1 MDLQKSCRRLAAWVL
16 TLALAAA
23 LALPGGAVYAMPI
36 QTANAQE
43 SVYLINAV
51 TGEVLLDQN
60 SGQQRCVASLTKM
73 MTALLLLE
81 SGKNL
86 DETITVPADLT
97 EEFQKIR
104 SQNGSTILLAA
115 GEQLRRI
122 DLLYA
127 LLVCSANDAAS
138 VIAWDVAGSIPAFV
152 QQMNARAAQL
162 GCTSTRFSCPH
173 GLYDDG
179 NVSTAQD
186 MGKIAIACA
195 QYEIYRQIADTLQY
209 EIPATNLHAARS
221 IRSTNKML
229 DPENS
234 CYRAYIHGMK
244 TGFTTKAGRC
254 IVAFAQ
260 QDGHSYGLVIL
271 GCDTLEHLFT
281 ECDDLF
287 DWAFASFADR
297 PLVDTQTVLTT
308 VDLNKCRTEPSVE
321 LYAAAPVSGY
331 GHSDDKVS
339 YSFDLPESVSAT
351 VKEGQ
356 KLGTATV
363 YLDGYEVGQ
372 VDLVTH
378 REYVSDF
385 RTDIKATL
393 LLLCA
398 LILILCALGFA
409 TLRCCGGLTLNQRR
423 RQMKKRR

>member
-36 QTANAQE
+36 RTANAQE
-43 SVYLINAV
+43 SIYLINAV

-81 SGKNL
+81 SGKDLN
-86 DETITVPADLT
+86 ETITVPASLT
-97 EEFQKIR
+97 EEFQNIR
-104 SQNGSTILLAA
+104 SKNGSTILLAA

-162 GCTSTRFSCPH
+162 GCTGTRFSCPH

-179 NVSTAQD
+179 NVSNAQD
-186 MGKIAIACA
+186 MAKIAIACA
-195 QYEIYRQIADTLQY
+195 QYELYRQIADTLQY

-229 DPENS
+229 NPENS

-254 IVAFAQ
+254 YVTAAQ
-260 QDGHSYGLVIL
+260 QGDSIYGLVIL
-271 GCDTLEHLFT
+271 GS
-281 ECDDLF
+281 DLKNIYAEAAAIL
-287 DWAFASFADR
+287 DWAFAGC
-297 PLVDTQTVLTT
+297 PQ
-308 VDLNKCRTEPSVE
+308 PQ
-321 LYAAAPVSGY
+321 AAA
-331 GHSDDKVS
+331 
-339 YSFDLPESVSAT
+339 
-351 VKEGQ
+351 
-356 KLGTATV
+356 
-363 YLDGYEVGQ
+363 
-372 VDLVTH
+372 
-378 REYVSDF
+378 
-385 RTDIKATL
+385 
-393 LLLCA
+393 
-398 LILILCALGFA
+398 
-409 TLRCCGGLTLNQRR
+409 
-423 RQMKKRR
+423 

>member
-16 TLALAAA
+16 TLALTVA

-43 SVYLINAV
+43 SIYLINAV

-60 SGQQRCVASLTKM
+60 SDQQRCVASLTKM

-81 SGKNL
+81 SGKDLN
-86 DETITVPADLT
+86 ETITVPASMT
-97 EEFQKIR
+97 QEFQNIR

-115 GEQLRRI
+115 GEQIRRI

-162 GCTSTRFSCPH
+162 GCTGTRFSCPH

-195 QYEIYRQIADTLQY
+195 QYELYRQIADTLQY

-229 DPENS
+229 NPENS

-254 IVAFAQ
+254 YVTAAQ
-260 QDGHSYGLVIL
+260 QGDSIYGLVIL
-271 GCDTLEHLFT
+271 GS
-281 ECDDLF
+281 DLKNIYAEAAAIL
-287 DWAFASFADR
+287 DWAFAGC
-297 PLVDTQTVLTT
+297 PQ
-308 VDLNKCRTEPSVE
+308 PQ
-321 LYAAAPVSGY
+321 AAA
-331 GHSDDKVS
+331 
-339 YSFDLPESVSAT
+339 
-351 VKEGQ
+351 
-356 KLGTATV
+356 
-363 YLDGYEVGQ
+363 
-372 VDLVTH
+372 
-378 REYVSDF
+378 
-385 RTDIKATL
+385 
-393 LLLCA
+393 
-398 LILILCALGFA
+398 
-409 TLRCCGGLTLNQRR
+409 
-423 RQMKKRR
+423 

>member
-1 MDLQKSCRRLAAWVL
+1 MDLHKNCRRLAAWVL

-23 LALPGGAVYAMPI
+23 LALPGVAVYAMPI

-43 SVYLINAV
+43 SIYLINAV

-86 DETITVPADLT
+86 DETITIPADLT
-97 EEFQKIR
+97 EEFQNIR
-104 SQNGSTILLAA
+104 SQSGCTILLTA

-138 VIAWDVAGSIPAFV
+138 VIAWDVAGSIPDFV

-162 GCTSTRFSCPH
+162 GCTSTQFSCPH

-186 MGKIAIACA
+186 MGKIAMACA
-195 QYEIYRQIADTLQY
+195 QYELYRQIADTLQY
-209 EIPATNLHAARS
+209 EIPATNQHAARS
-221 IRSTNKML
+221 IHSTNKML

-254 IVAFAQ
+254 YVTAAQ
-260 QDGHSYGLVIL
+260 QGDSIYGLVIL
-271 GCDTLEHLFT
+271 GSDRENIYAEAAAIL
-281 ECDDLF
+281 
-287 DWAFASFADR
+287 DWAFAGC
-297 PLVDTQTVLTT
+297 PQQQ
-308 VDLNKCRTEPSVE
+308 
-321 LYAAAPVSGY
+321 AAA
-331 GHSDDKVS
+331 
-339 YSFDLPESVSAT
+339 
-351 VKEGQ
+351 
-356 KLGTATV
+356 
-363 YLDGYEVGQ
+363 
-372 VDLVTH
+372 
-378 REYVSDF
+378 
-385 RTDIKATL
+385 
-393 LLLCA
+393 
-398 LILILCALGFA
+398 
-409 TLRCCGGLTLNQRR
+409 
-423 RQMKKRR
+423 

>member
-1 MDLQKSCRRLAAWVL
+1 MDLHKSCRRLAAWVL

-36 QTANAQE
+36 RTANAQE
-43 SVYLINAV
+43 SIYLINAV

-81 SGKNL
+81 SGKDLN
-86 DETITVPADLT
+86 ETITVPASLT
-97 EEFQKIR
+97 EEFQNIR
-104 SQNGSTILLAA
+104 SKNGSTILLAA

-162 GCTSTRFSCPH
+162 GCTGTRFSCPH

-179 NVSTAQD
+179 NVSNAQD
-186 MGKIAIACA
+186 MAKIAIACA
-195 QYEIYRQIADTLQY
+195 QYELYRQIADTLQY

-229 DPENS
+229 NPENS

-254 IVAFAQ
+254 YVTAAQ
-260 QDGHSYGLVIL
+260 QGDSIYGLVIL
-271 GCDTLEHLFT
+271 GS
-281 ECDDLF
+281 DLKNIYAEAAAIL
-287 DWAFASFADR
+287 DWAFAGC
-297 PLVDTQTVLTT
+297 PQ
-308 VDLNKCRTEPSVE
+308 PQ
-321 LYAAAPVSGY
+321 AAA
-331 GHSDDKVS
+331 
-339 YSFDLPESVSAT
+339 
-351 VKEGQ
+351 
-356 KLGTATV
+356 
-363 YLDGYEVGQ
+363 
-372 VDLVTH
+372 
-378 REYVSDF
+378 
-385 RTDIKATL
+385 
-393 LLLCA
+393 
-398 LILILCALGFA
+398 
-409 TLRCCGGLTLNQRR
+409 
-423 RQMKKRR
+423 

>member
-1 MDLQKSCRRLAAWVL
+1 MNLHKNCRRLAAWVL
-16 TLALAAA
+16 TLALATV

-86 DETITVPADLT
+86 DETITVPASLT
-97 EEFQKIR
+97 EEFQNIR
-104 SQNGSTILLAA
+104 SQNGSTILLTA

-162 GCTSTRFSCPH
+162 GCTSTQFSCPH

-186 MGKIAIACA
+186 MGKIAMACA
-195 QYEIYRQIADTLQY
+195 QYELYRQIADTLQY
-209 EIPATNLHAARS
+209 EIPATNQHAARS
-221 IRSTNKML
+221 IHSTNKML

-254 IVAFAQ
+254 YVTAAQ
-260 QDGHSYGLVIL
+260 QGDSIYGLVIL
-271 GCDTLEHLFT
+271 GSDRKNIYAEAAAIL
-281 ECDDLF
+281 
-287 DWAFASFADR
+287 DWAFAGC
-297 PLVDTQTVLTT
+297 PQQQ
-308 VDLNKCRTEPSVE
+308 
-321 LYAAAPVSGY
+321 AAA
-331 GHSDDKVS
+331 
-339 YSFDLPESVSAT
+339 
-351 VKEGQ
+351 
-356 KLGTATV
+356 
-363 YLDGYEVGQ
+363 
-372 VDLVTH
+372 
-378 REYVSDF
+378 
-385 RTDIKATL
+385 
-393 LLLCA
+393 
-398 LILILCALGFA
+398 
-409 TLRCCGGLTLNQRR
+409 
-423 RQMKKRR
+423 

>member
-1 MDLQKSCRRLAAWVL
+1 M
-16 TLALAAA
+16 
-23 LALPGGAVYAMPI
+23 
-36 QTANAQE
+36 
-43 SVYLINAV
+43 
-51 TGEVLLDQN
+51 LLDQN

-254 IVAFAQ
+254 YVTAAQ
-260 QDGHSYGLVIL
+260 QGDTIYGLVIL
-271 GCDTLEHLFT
+271 GSDRKNIYAEAAAIL
-281 ECDDLF
+281 
-287 DWAFASFADR
+287 DWAFAGC
-297 PLVDTQTVLTT
+297 PQQQ
-308 VDLNKCRTEPSVE
+308 
-321 LYAAAPVSGY
+321 AAA
-331 GHSDDKVS
+331 
-339 YSFDLPESVSAT
+339 
-351 VKEGQ
+351 
-356 KLGTATV
+356 
-363 YLDGYEVGQ
+363 
-372 VDLVTH
+372 
-378 REYVSDF
+378 
-385 RTDIKATL
+385 
-393 LLLCA
+393 
-398 LILILCALGFA
+398 
-409 TLRCCGGLTLNQRR
+409 
-423 RQMKKRR
+423 

>member
-16 TLALAAA
+16 TLTLTVA

-43 SVYLINAV
+43 SIYLINAV

-60 SGQQRCVASLTKM
+60 SDQQRCVASLTKM

-86 DETITVPADLT
+86 DETITVPASLT
-97 EEFQKIR
+97 QEFQNIR

-162 GCTSTRFSCPH
+162 GCTSTWFSCPH

-186 MGKIAIACA
+186 MGKIALACA
-195 QYEIYRQIADTLQY
+195 QYELYRQIADTLQY

-254 IVAFAQ
+254 YVTAAQ
-260 QDGHSYGLVIL
+260 QGDSIYGLVIL
-271 GCDTLEHLFT
+271 GS
-281 ECDDLF
+281 DLKNIYAEAGAIL
-287 DWAFASFADR
+287 DWAFAGC
-297 PLVDTQTVLTT
+297 PQQQ
-308 VDLNKCRTEPSVE
+308 
-321 LYAAAPVSGY
+321 AAA
-331 GHSDDKVS
+331 
-339 YSFDLPESVSAT
+339 
-351 VKEGQ
+351 
-356 KLGTATV
+356 
-363 YLDGYEVGQ
+363 
-372 VDLVTH
+372 
-378 REYVSDF
+378 
-385 RTDIKATL
+385 
-393 LLLCA
+393 
-398 LILILCALGFA
+398 
-409 TLRCCGGLTLNQRR
+409 
-423 RQMKKRR
+423 

>member
-16 TLALAAA
+16 TLALTVA

-86 DETITVPADLT
+86 DETITVPAGLT
-97 EEFQKIR
+97 EEFQNIR
-104 SQNGSTILLAA
+104 SQNGSTLLLTA

-162 GCTSTRFSCPH
+162 GCTGTRFSCPH

-186 MGKIAIACA
+186 MGKIAMACA
-195 QYEIYRQIADTLQY
+195 QYELYRQIADTLQY

-254 IVAFAQ
+254 YVTAAQ
-260 QDGHSYGLVIL
+260 QGDTIYGLVIL
-271 GCDTLEHLFT
+271 GSDRKNIYNEAAAIL
-281 ECDDLF
+281 
-287 DWAFASFADR
+287 DWAFAGC
-297 PLVDTQTVLTT
+297 PQQQ
-308 VDLNKCRTEPSVE
+308 
-321 LYAAAPVSGY
+321 AAA
-331 GHSDDKVS
+331 
-339 YSFDLPESVSAT
+339 
-351 VKEGQ
+351 
-356 KLGTATV
+356 
-363 YLDGYEVGQ
+363 
-372 VDLVTH
+372 
-378 REYVSDF
+378 
-385 RTDIKATL
+385 
-393 LLLCA
+393 
-398 LILILCALGFA
+398 
-409 TLRCCGGLTLNQRR
+409 
-423 RQMKKRR
+423 

>member
-16 TLALAAA
+16 TLALAVA

-43 SVYLINAV
+43 SIYLINAV

-60 SGQQRCVASLTKM
+60 SDQQRCVASLTKM

-81 SGKNL
+81 SGKDL
-86 DETITVPADLT
+86 DETITIPADLT

-104 SQNGSTILLAA
+104 SQNGSTLLLAA

-162 GCTSTRFSCPH
+162 GCTGTRFSCPH

-195 QYEIYRQIADTLQY
+195 QYELYRQIADTLQY

-229 DPENS
+229 NPENS

-254 IVAFAQ
+254 YVTAAQ
-260 QDGHSYGLVIL
+260 QGDTIYGLVIL
-271 GCDTLEHLFT
+271 GS
-281 ECDDLF
+281 DLKNIYAEAGAIL
-287 DWAFASFADR
+287 DWAFAGC
-297 PLVDTQTVLTT
+297 PQQQ
-308 VDLNKCRTEPSVE
+308 
-321 LYAAAPVSGY
+321 AAA
-331 GHSDDKVS
+331 
-339 YSFDLPESVSAT
+339 
-351 VKEGQ
+351 
-356 KLGTATV
+356 
-363 YLDGYEVGQ
+363 
-372 VDLVTH
+372 
-378 REYVSDF
+378 
-385 RTDIKATL
+385 
-393 LLLCA
+393 
-398 LILILCALGFA
+398 
-409 TLRCCGGLTLNQRR
+409 
-423 RQMKKRR
+423 

>member
-16 TLALAAA
+16 TLALAVA

-43 SVYLINAV
+43 SIYLINAV

-60 SGQQRCVASLTKM
+60 SDQQRCVASLTKM
-73 MTALLLLE
+73 MTALLFLE

-86 DETITVPADLT
+86 DETITIPADLT
-97 EEFQKIR
+97 QEFQNIR

-162 GCTSTRFSCPH
+162 GCTGTRFSCPH

-179 NVSTAQD
+179 NVSNAQD
-186 MGKIAIACA
+186 MAKIALACA
-195 QYEIYRQIADTLQY
+195 QYELYRQIADTLQY
-209 EIPATNLHAARS
+209 EIPATNQHAARS

-254 IVAFAQ
+254 YVTAAQ
-260 QDGHSYGLVIL
+260 QGDTIYGLVIL
-271 GCDTLEHLFT
+271 GS
-281 ECDDLF
+281 DLKNIYAEAAAIL
-287 DWAFASFADR
+287 DWAFAGC
-297 PLVDTQTVLTT
+297 PQQ
-308 VDLNKCRTEPSVE
+308 P
-321 LYAAAPVSGY
+321 AAA
-331 GHSDDKVS
+331 
-339 YSFDLPESVSAT
+339 
-351 VKEGQ
+351 
-356 KLGTATV
+356 
-363 YLDGYEVGQ
+363 
-372 VDLVTH
+372 
-378 REYVSDF
+378 
-385 RTDIKATL
+385 
-393 LLLCA
+393 
-398 LILILCALGFA
+398 
-409 TLRCCGGLTLNQRR
+409 
-423 RQMKKRR
+423 

>member
-1 MDLQKSCRRLAAWVL
+1 MDLHKSCRRLAAWVL

-60 SGQQRCVASLTKM
+60 SGQQRCVASLT
-73 MTALLLLE
+73 
-81 SGKNL
+81 
-86 DETITVPADLT
+86 
-97 EEFQKIR
+97 EEFQNIR
-104 SQNGSTILLAA
+104 SKNGSTILLAA

-254 IVAFAQ
+254 YVTAAQ
-260 QDGHSYGLVIL
+260 QGDTIYGLVIL
-271 GCDTLEHLFT
+271 GSDRKNIYAEAAAIL
-281 ECDDLF
+281 
-287 DWAFASFADR
+287 DWAFAGC
-297 PLVDTQTVLTT
+297 PQQQ
-308 VDLNKCRTEPSVE
+308 
-321 LYAAAPVSGY
+321 AAA
-331 GHSDDKVS
+331 
-339 YSFDLPESVSAT
+339 
-351 VKEGQ
+351 
-356 KLGTATV
+356 
-363 YLDGYEVGQ
+363 
-372 VDLVTH
+372 
-378 REYVSDF
+378 
-385 RTDIKATL
+385 
-393 LLLCA
+393 
-398 LILILCALGFA
+398 
-409 TLRCCGGLTLNQRR
+409 
-423 RQMKKRR
+423 

>member
-1 MDLQKSCRRLAAWVL
+1 MDLHKNCRRLAAWVL
-16 TLALAAA
+16 TLALAAT

-86 DETITVPADLT
+86 DETITVPASLT
-97 EEFQKIR
+97 EEFQNIR
-104 SQNGSTILLAA
+104 SQNGCTILLTA

-162 GCTSTRFSCPH
+162 GCTSTQFSCPH

-186 MGKIAIACA
+186 MGKIAMACA
-195 QYEIYRQIADTLQY
+195 QYELYRQIADTLQY
-209 EIPATNLHAARS
+209 EIPATNQHAARS
-221 IRSTNKML
+221 IHSTNKML

-254 IVAFAQ
+254 YVTAAQ
-260 QDGHSYGLVIL
+260 QGDSIYGLVIL
-271 GCDTLEHLFT
+271 GSDRKNIYAEAAAIL
-281 ECDDLF
+281 
-287 DWAFASFADR
+287 DWAFAGC
-297 PLVDTQTVLTT
+297 PQQ
-308 VDLNKCRTEPSVE
+308 
-321 LYAAAPVSGY
+321 AAA
-331 GHSDDKVS
+331 
-339 YSFDLPESVSAT
+339 
-351 VKEGQ
+351 
-356 KLGTATV
+356 
-363 YLDGYEVGQ
+363 
-372 VDLVTH
+372 
-378 REYVSDF
+378 
-385 RTDIKATL
+385 
-393 LLLCA
+393 
-398 LILILCALGFA
+398 
-409 TLRCCGGLTLNQRR
+409 
-423 RQMKKRR
+423 

>member
-1 MDLQKSCRRLAAWVL
+1 MNLQKSCRRLAAWVL

-73 MTALLLLE
+73 MTALLL
-81 SGKNL
+81 
-86 DETITVPADLT
+86 
-97 EEFQKIR
+97 
-104 SQNGSTILLAA
+104 AA

-152 QQMNARAAQL
+152 QQMNARAEQL

-254 IVAFAQ
+254 YVTAAQ
-260 QDGHSYGLVIL
+260 QGDTIYGLVIL
-271 GCDTLEHLFT
+271 GSDRKNIYAEAAAIL
-281 ECDDLF
+281 
-287 DWAFASFADR
+287 DWAFAGC
-297 PLVDTQTVLTT
+297 PQQQ
-308 VDLNKCRTEPSVE
+308 
-321 LYAAAPVSGY
+321 AAA
-331 GHSDDKVS
+331 
-339 YSFDLPESVSAT
+339 
-351 VKEGQ
+351 
-356 KLGTATV
+356 
-363 YLDGYEVGQ
+363 
-372 VDLVTH
+372 
-378 REYVSDF
+378 
-385 RTDIKATL
+385 
-393 LLLCA
+393 
-398 LILILCALGFA
+398 
-409 TLRCCGGLTLNQRR
+409 
-423 RQMKKRR
+423 

>member
-1 MDLQKSCRRLAAWVL
+1 MDLHKNCRRLAAWVL

-23 LALPGGAVYAMPI
+23 LALPGVAVYAMPI

-43 SVYLINAV
+43 SIYLINAV

-86 DETITVPADLT
+86 DETITVPASLT
-97 EEFQKIR
+97 EEFQNIR
-104 SQNGSTILLAA
+104 GQNGCTILLTA

-138 VIAWDVAGSIPAFV
+138 VIAWDVAGSIPDFV

-162 GCTSTRFSCPH
+162 GCTSTQFSCPH

-186 MGKIAIACA
+186 MGKIAMACA
-195 QYEIYRQIADTLQY
+195 QYELYRQIADTLQY
-209 EIPATNLHAARS
+209 EIPATNQHAARS
-221 IRSTNKML
+221 IHSTNKML

-254 IVAFAQ
+254 YVTAAQ
-260 QDGHSYGLVIL
+260 QGDSIYGLVIL
-271 GCDTLEHLFT
+271 GSDRENIYAEAAAIL
-281 ECDDLF
+281 
-287 DWAFASFADR
+287 DWAFAGC
-297 PLVDTQTVLTT
+297 PQQQ
-308 VDLNKCRTEPSVE
+308 
-321 LYAAAPVSGY
+321 AAA
-331 GHSDDKVS
+331 
-339 YSFDLPESVSAT
+339 
-351 VKEGQ
+351 
-356 KLGTATV
+356 
-363 YLDGYEVGQ
+363 
-372 VDLVTH
+372 
-378 REYVSDF
+378 
-385 RTDIKATL
+385 
-393 LLLCA
+393 
-398 LILILCALGFA
+398 
-409 TLRCCGGLTLNQRR
+409 
-423 RQMKKRR
+423 

>member
-16 TLALAAA
+16 TLALTVA

-60 SGQQRCVASLTKM
+60 SDQQRCVASLTKM

-81 SGKNL
+81 SGKDLN
-86 DETITVPADLT
+86 ETITIPADLT

-104 SQNGSTILLAA
+104 SQNGSTLLLAA

-162 GCTSTRFSCPH
+162 GCTGTRFSCPH

-254 IVAFAQ
+254 YVTAAQ
-260 QDGHSYGLVIL
+260 QGDSIYGLVIL
-271 GCDTLEHLFT
+271 GS
-281 ECDDLF
+281 DLKNIYAEAGAIL
-287 DWAFASFADR
+287 DWAFAGC
-297 PLVDTQTVLTT
+297 PQ
-308 VDLNKCRTEPSVE
+308 PQ
-321 LYAAAPVSGY
+321 AAA
-331 GHSDDKVS
+331 
-339 YSFDLPESVSAT
+339 
-351 VKEGQ
+351 
-356 KLGTATV
+356 
-363 YLDGYEVGQ
+363 
-372 VDLVTH
+372 
-378 REYVSDF
+378 
-385 RTDIKATL
+385 
-393 LLLCA
+393 
-398 LILILCALGFA
+398 
-409 TLRCCGGLTLNQRR
+409 
-423 RQMKKRR
+423 

>member
-122 DLLYA
+122 D
-127 LLVCSANDAAS
+127 
-138 VIAWDVAGSIPAFV
+138 IPAFV
-152 QQMNARAAQL
+152 QQMNARAEQL

-254 IVAFAQ
+254 YVTAAQ
-260 QDGHSYGLVIL
+260 QGDTIYGLVIL
-271 GCDTLEHLFT
+271 GSDRKNIYAEAAAIL
-281 ECDDLF
+281 
-287 DWAFASFADR
+287 DWAFAGC
-297 PLVDTQTVLTT
+297 PQQQ
-308 VDLNKCRTEPSVE
+308 
-321 LYAAAPVSGY
+321 AAA
-331 GHSDDKVS
+331 
-339 YSFDLPESVSAT
+339 
-351 VKEGQ
+351 
-356 KLGTATV
+356 
-363 YLDGYEVGQ
+363 
-372 VDLVTH
+372 
-378 REYVSDF
+378 
-385 RTDIKATL
+385 
-393 LLLCA
+393 
-398 LILILCALGFA
+398 
-409 TLRCCGGLTLNQRR
+409 
-423 RQMKKRR
+423 

>member
-1 MDLQKSCRRLAAWVL
+1 MKKFCAILFSFVL
-16 TLALAAA
+16 VLM
-23 LALPGGAVYAMPI
+23 LALPVAAEDAAGESDSLFDTAPALTAPAGYVVNLDTNIVVY
-36 QTANAQE
+36 E
-43 SVYLINAV
+43 K
-51 TGEVLLDQN
+51 N
-60 SGQQRCVASLTKM
+60 SETQLSAASLTKM

-104 SQNGSTILLAA
+104 SQNGSTLLLAA

-152 QQMNARAAQL
+152 QQMNARAEQL

-254 IVAFAQ
+254 YVTAAQ
-260 QDGHSYGLVIL
+260 QGDTIYGLVIL
-271 GCDTLEHLFT
+271 GSDRKNIYAEAAAIL
-281 ECDDLF
+281 
-287 DWAFASFADR
+287 DWAFAGC
-297 PLVDTQTVLTT
+297 PQQQ
-308 VDLNKCRTEPSVE
+308 
-321 LYAAAPVSGY
+321 AAA
-331 GHSDDKVS
+331 
-339 YSFDLPESVSAT
+339 
-351 VKEGQ
+351 
-356 KLGTATV
+356 
-363 YLDGYEVGQ
+363 
-372 VDLVTH
+372 
-378 REYVSDF
+378 
-385 RTDIKATL
+385 
-393 LLLCA
+393 
-398 LILILCALGFA
+398 
-409 TLRCCGGLTLNQRR
+409 
-423 RQMKKRR
+423 

>member
-16 TLALAAA
+16 TLALTVA

-43 SVYLINAV
+43 SIYLINAV

-60 SGQQRCVASLTKM
+60 SDQQRCVASLTKM

-97 EEFQKIR
+97 EEFQNIR

-138 VIAWDVAGSIPAFV
+138 VIAWDVAGSMSAFV

-162 GCTSTRFSCPH
+162 GCTGTRFSCPH

-195 QYEIYRQIADTLQY
+195 QYELYRQIADTLQY

-254 IVAFAQ
+254 YVTAAQ
-260 QDGHSYGLVIL
+260 QGDTIYGLVIL
-271 GCDTLEHLFT
+271 GSDRKNIYNEAAAIL
-281 ECDDLF
+281 
-287 DWAFASFADR
+287 DWAFAGC
-297 PLVDTQTVLTT
+297 PQQQ
-308 VDLNKCRTEPSVE
+308 
-321 LYAAAPVSGY
+321 AAA
-331 GHSDDKVS
+331 
-339 YSFDLPESVSAT
+339 
-351 VKEGQ
+351 
-356 KLGTATV
+356 
-363 YLDGYEVGQ
+363 
-372 VDLVTH
+372 
-378 REYVSDF
+378 
-385 RTDIKATL
+385 
-393 LLLCA
+393 
-398 LILILCALGFA
+398 
-409 TLRCCGGLTLNQRR
+409 
-423 RQMKKRR
+423 

>member
-1 MDLQKSCRRLAAWVL
+1 MDLHKNCRRLAAWVL

-43 SVYLINAV
+43 SIYLINAV

-86 DETITVPADLT
+86 DETITIPADLT
-97 EEFQKIR
+97 EEFQNIR
-104 SQNGSTILLAA
+104 GQNGCTILLTA

-138 VIAWDVAGSIPAFV
+138 VIAWDVAGSIPDFV

-162 GCTSTRFSCPH
+162 GCTSTQFSCPH

-186 MGKIAIACA
+186 MGKIAMACA
-195 QYEIYRQIADTLQY
+195 QYELYRQIADTLQY
-209 EIPATNLHAARS
+209 EIPATNQHAARS
-221 IRSTNKML
+221 IHSTNKML
-229 DPENS
+229 DPKNS

-254 IVAFAQ
+254 YVTAAQ
-260 QDGHSYGLVIL
+260 QGDSIYGLVIL
-271 GCDTLEHLFT
+271 GSDRENIYAEAAAIL
-281 ECDDLF
+281 
-287 DWAFASFADR
+287 DWAFAGC
-297 PLVDTQTVLTT
+297 PQQQ
-308 VDLNKCRTEPSVE
+308 
-321 LYAAAPVSGY
+321 AAA
-331 GHSDDKVS
+331 
-339 YSFDLPESVSAT
+339 
-351 VKEGQ
+351 
-356 KLGTATV
+356 
-363 YLDGYEVGQ
+363 
-372 VDLVTH
+372 
-378 REYVSDF
+378 
-385 RTDIKATL
+385 
-393 LLLCA
+393 
-398 LILILCALGFA
+398 
-409 TLRCCGGLTLNQRR
+409 
-423 RQMKKRR
+423 

>member
-1 MDLQKSCRRLAAWVL
+1 MLYNTFCRRLAALVL
-16 TLALAAA
+16 TLAVA
-23 LALPGGAVYAMPI
+23 LSAALPGFAAYPMPV
-36 QTANAQE
+36 QTATETE
-43 SVYLINAV
+43 SVYLFNAD
-51 TGEVLLDQN
+51 TGKTILSQNADQ
-60 SGQQRCVASLTKM
+60 QKYVASLTKL
-73 MTALLLLE
+73 MTALLLVE
-81 SGKNL
+81 SGKDLNG
-86 DETITVPADLT
+86 EVTVPTDLT
-97 EEFQKIR
+97 QEFQNIR

-254 IVAFAQ
+254 YVTAAQ
-260 QDGHSYGLVIL
+260 QGDTIYGLVIL
-271 GCDTLEHLFT
+271 GSDRKNIYAEAAAIL
-281 ECDDLF
+281 
-287 DWAFASFADR
+287 DWAFAGC
-297 PLVDTQTVLTT
+297 PQQQ
-308 VDLNKCRTEPSVE
+308 
-321 LYAAAPVSGY
+321 AAA
-331 GHSDDKVS
+331 
-339 YSFDLPESVSAT
+339 
-351 VKEGQ
+351 
-356 KLGTATV
+356 
-363 YLDGYEVGQ
+363 
-372 VDLVTH
+372 
-378 REYVSDF
+378 
-385 RTDIKATL
+385 
-393 LLLCA
+393 
-398 LILILCALGFA
+398 
-409 TLRCCGGLTLNQRR
+409 
-423 RQMKKRR
+423 

>member
-1 MDLQKSCRRLAAWVL
+1 MDLHKSCRRLAAWVL
-16 TLALAAA
+16 TLALTVA

-162 GCTSTRFSCPH
+162 GCTGTRFSCPH

-254 IVAFAQ
+254 YVTAAQ
-260 QDGHSYGLVIL
+260 QGDTIYGLVIL
-271 GCDTLEHLFT
+271 GSDRKNIYAEAAAIL
-281 ECDDLF
+281 
-287 DWAFASFADR
+287 DWAFAGC
-297 PLVDTQTVLTT
+297 PQQQ
-308 VDLNKCRTEPSVE
+308 
-321 LYAAAPVSGY
+321 AAA
-331 GHSDDKVS
+331 
-339 YSFDLPESVSAT
+339 
-351 VKEGQ
+351 
-356 KLGTATV
+356 
-363 YLDGYEVGQ
+363 
-372 VDLVTH
+372 
-378 REYVSDF
+378 
-385 RTDIKATL
+385 
-393 LLLCA
+393 
-398 LILILCALGFA
+398 
-409 TLRCCGGLTLNQRR
+409 
-423 RQMKKRR
+423 

>member
-16 TLALAAA
+16 TLALTVA

-60 SGQQRCVASLTKM
+60 SDQQRCVASLTKM

-81 SGKNL
+81 SGKDLN
-86 DETITVPADLT
+86 ETITIPADLT

-104 SQNGSTILLAA
+104 SQNGSTLLLAA

-162 GCTSTRFSCPH
+162 GCTGTRFSCPH

-186 MGKIAIACA
+186 MAKIAIACA
-195 QYEIYRQIADTLQY
+195 QYELYRQIADTLQY

-254 IVAFAQ
+254 YVTAAQ
-260 QDGHSYGLVIL
+260 QGDSIYGLVIL
-271 GCDTLEHLFT
+271 GS
-281 ECDDLF
+281 DLKNIYAEAGAIL
-287 DWAFASFADR
+287 DWAFAGC
-297 PLVDTQTVLTT
+297 PQ
-308 VDLNKCRTEPSVE
+308 PQ
-321 LYAAAPVSGY
+321 AAA
-331 GHSDDKVS
+331 
-339 YSFDLPESVSAT
+339 
-351 VKEGQ
+351 
-356 KLGTATV
+356 
-363 YLDGYEVGQ
+363 
-372 VDLVTH
+372 
-378 REYVSDF
+378 
-385 RTDIKATL
+385 
-393 LLLCA
+393 
-398 LILILCALGFA
+398 
-409 TLRCCGGLTLNQRR
+409 
-423 RQMKKRR
+423 